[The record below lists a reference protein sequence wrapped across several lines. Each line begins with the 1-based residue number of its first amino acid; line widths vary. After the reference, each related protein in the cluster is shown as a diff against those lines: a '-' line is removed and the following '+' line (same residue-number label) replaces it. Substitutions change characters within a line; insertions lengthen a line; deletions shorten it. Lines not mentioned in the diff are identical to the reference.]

1 MLGDLSCLTLSDENV
16 YEESWSMVLDSLN
29 ESVLEGLPPF
39 GSVVFN
45 FLAWLYDDVVIIY
58 IL

>member
-1 MLGDLSCLTLSDENV
+1 
-16 YEESWSMVLDSLN
+16 MVLDSLN
-29 ESVLEGLPPF
+29 KSVLEGFPPF
-39 GSVVFN
+39 GSVAFN